1 MKKTERR
8 ERLMPNGTPRLARR
22 WMVYCRTP
30 SGTRVEV
37 QIDADYEVNAMLAAP
52 MALDKGYPRF
62 YGCTAE
68 YALPIG
74 TPVEPRDE

>member
-1 MKKTERR
+1 M
-8 ERLMPNGTPRLARR
+8 
-22 WMVYCRTP
+22 
-30 SGTRVEV
+30 

-62 YGCTAE
+62 YGCSAE

-74 TPVEPRDE
+74 TLVDVCDE